1 MPSMLAPPAVLP
13 GLYFDGQQGKGH
25 AVQLHLDGIALRIV
39 GDGIDRT
46 VALRSMQWPERTRH
60 GVRIAHL
67 DGGGSVQSS
76 DSAAWDDWCRT
87 AGLHDSLV
95 VRLQQSWRAVAVS
108 GVLLVALVVALQHW
122 GVPVA
127 ARAVVALT
135 PRTVD
140 AAIGDYTLGAVD
152 AQLMQPS
159 ALPAQ
164 QAQHVHDALAKAVAG
179 MSAGSVPQWNLV
191 LRASKLGPNALAL
204 PNGTIIL
211 TDDMVDMVDGN
222 EDVLVGVL
230 AHELGHVQQRHGMR
244 MLVQVA
250 ALGAIASAVVG
261 DFSSLLA
268 SVPMLLGQA
277 SYSRQA
283 EQEADA
289 MAVDVLRH
297 AHLSP
302 AVMVTMFDKLAEW
315 RRRKELEAKA
325 KAEERQAKESRE
337 SPESA
342 AQAGESSETTQAT
355 TGTPASPDAS
365 AKEPGAP
372 SKDDAQSWL
381 GIAFASH
388 PADAQ
393 RVQFFQEAARNTIR

>member
-1 MPSMLAPPAVLP
+1 MPSMLVPPAVLP
-13 GLYFDGQQGKGH
+13 GVYFDGQHGKGD
-25 AVQLHLDGIALRIV
+25 AVQMHLDGIELRIV

-46 VALRSMQWPERTRH
+46 VALRTMQWPERTRH
-60 GVRIAHL
+60 GMRIAHL
-67 DGGGSVQSS
+67 EGGGSVQSDDS
-76 DSAAWDDWCRT
+76 DAWDAWSQA

-95 VRLQQSWRAVAVS
+95 VRLQRSWRAVALS
-108 GVLLVALVVALQHW
+108 LLALVALIVALQQW

-127 ARAVVALT
+127 ARAIVALT

-140 AAIGDYTLGAVD
+140 AAIGDYTLAAID
-152 AQLMQPS
+152 EHLMQPS

-164 QAQHVHDALAKAVAG
+164 QALQIQQALAKAVAG
-179 MSAGSVPQWNLV
+179 MPTGTVPQWQLV

-211 TDDMVDMVDGN
+211 TDDMVTMVDGN

-250 ALGAIASAVVG
+250 ALGALAGAVVG

-268 SVPMLLGQA
+268 SVPALMGQA

-289 MAVDVLRH
+289 MSVDVLRH
-297 AHLSP
+297 ARLSP
-302 AVMVTMFDKLAEW
+302 LVMVTMFDKLAEW
-315 RRRKELEAKA
+315 RLRKAQEAEEKRHAKEARHGDAKPGEAATNSAKA
-325 KAEERQAKESRE
+325 APAPAPATADRSHRKSDEED
-337 SPESA
+337 
-342 AQAGESSETTQAT
+342 GL
-355 TGTPASPDAS
+355 
-365 AKEPGAP
+365 
-372 SKDDAQSWL
+372 SWL
-381 GIAFASH
+381 GIAFSSH

-393 RVQFFQEAARNTIR
+393 RVQFFQHAASTPR

>member
-1 MPSMLAPPAVLP
+1 MHSMLATPSVLS
-13 GLYFDGQQGKGH
+13 GVYFDGQHGKGH
-25 AVQLHLDGIALRIV
+25 TVQLHLDGIQLRIV

-60 GVRIAHL
+60 GMRVAHL
-67 DGGGSVQSS
+67 EGGGSVQSD
-76 DSAAWDDWCRT
+76 DSAAWDAWSHA

-95 VRLQQSWRAVAVS
+95 VRLQQSWRAVALS
-108 GVLLVALVVALQHW
+108 LLALVTLIVALQQW

-127 ARAVVALT
+127 ARAIVALT

-140 AAIGDYTLGAVD
+140 TAIGDYTLAAID
-152 AQLMQPS
+152 EHWMQPS

-164 QAQHVHDALAKAVAG
+164 QALQIQQALAKAVAG
-179 MSAGSVPQWNLV
+179 MPPGTVPRWQLA
-191 LRASKLGPNALAL
+191 LRATKLGPNALAL

-211 TDDMVDMVDGN
+211 TDDMVTMVDGD

-230 AHELGHVQQRHGMR
+230 AHELGHVQHRHGMR

-250 ALGAIASAVVG
+250 ALGTLAGAVVG

-268 SVPMLLGQA
+268 SVPALMGQA
-277 SYSRQA
+277 SYSRHA

-289 MAVDVLRH
+289 MSVDVLRH

-302 AVMVTMFDKLAEW
+302 TVMVTMFDKLAEW
-315 RRRKELEAKA
+315 RLRKEQEAAEKHHAEVAKKA
-325 KAEERQAKESRE
+325 
-337 SPESA
+337 
-342 AQAGESSETTQAT
+342 
-355 TGTPASPDAS
+355 DA
-365 AKEPGAP
+365 
-372 SKDDAQSWL
+372 DDGPSWL
-381 GIAFASH
+381 GIAFSSH

-393 RVQFFQEAARNTIR
+393 RVQFFQEAARTPR

>member
-1 MPSMLAPPAVLP
+1 MLPSPAVLP
-13 GLYFDGQQGKGH
+13 GVYFDGQHGKGH

-46 VALRSMQWPERTRH
+46 AALRSMQWPERTRH
-60 GVRIAHL
+60 GMRIAHL
-67 DGGGSVQSS
+67 EGGGSVQSA
-76 DSAAWDDWCRT
+76 DSAAWDAWSQA
-87 AGLHDSLV
+87 AGLHDSLI

-108 GVLLVALVVALQHW
+108 MLAVVALIVALQQW

-127 ARAVVALT
+127 ARAIVALT
-135 PRTVD
+135 PRSVD
-140 AAIGDYTLGAVD
+140 AAIGDYTLAAID
-152 AQLMQPS
+152 EHLMQPS

-164 QAQHVHDALAKAVAG
+164 QAVQIQQALARAVAG
-179 MSAGSVPQWNLV
+179 MPAGSVPQWQLL

-211 TDDMVDMVDGN
+211 TDDMVKMVDGN

-250 ALGAIASAVVG
+250 ALGALAGAVVG

-268 SVPMLLGQA
+268 SVPALMGQA

-289 MAVDVLRH
+289 MSVDVLRH
-297 AHLSP
+297 ARLSP
-302 AVMVTMFDKLAEW
+302 LVMVTMFDKLAEW
-315 RRRKELEAKA
+315 RLRKAQEAEEKRRAKEAK
-325 KAEERQAKESRE
+325 QAKQADAKSGE
-337 SPESA
+337 A
-342 AQAGESSETTQAT
+342 TTDTAQAAPV
-355 TGTPASPDAS
+355 PADRSHRKSD
-365 AKEPGAP
+365 EEDGL
-372 SKDDAQSWL
+372 SWL
-381 GIAFASH
+381 GIAFSSH

-393 RVQFFQEAARNTIR
+393 RVLFFQEAARTPR

>member
-1 MPSMLAPPAVLP
+1 MQSMLSTPAVLP
-13 GLYFDGQQGKGH
+13 GVYFDGQNGKGH
-25 AVQLHLDGIALRIV
+25 PVQLHLDGIQLRIV

-60 GVRIAHL
+60 GMRIAHL
-67 DGGGSVQSS
+67 LGGGSVQSA
-76 DSAAWDDWCRT
+76 DSAAWDAWSNA

-95 VRLQQSWRAVAVS
+95 VRLQQSWRAVALS
-108 GVLLVALVVALQHW
+108 MLALVAAIVALQQW

-127 ARAVVALT
+127 ARALVALT

-140 AAIGDYTLGAVD
+140 AAIGDYTLAAID
-152 AQLMQPS
+152 EHLMQPS

-164 QAQHVHDALAKAVAG
+164 QILQIEKALANAVAS
-179 MSAGSVPQWNLV
+179 MPAGSVPQWQLV

-211 TDDMVDMVDGN
+211 TDDMVQMVDGN

-250 ALGAIASAVVG
+250 ALGALAGAVVG

-268 SVPMLLGQA
+268 SVPALLGQA

-289 MAVDVLRH
+289 MSVEVLRH
-297 AHLSP
+297 ARLSP
-302 AVMVTMFDKLAEW
+302 TVMVTMFDKLAEW
-315 RRRKELEAKA
+315 RLRKAQEA
-325 KAEERQAKESRE
+325 AEKHRDRSQPKSDEED
-337 SPESA
+337 
-342 AQAGESSETTQAT
+342 GL
-355 TGTPASPDAS
+355 
-365 AKEPGAP
+365 
-372 SKDDAQSWL
+372 SWL
-381 GIAFASH
+381 GIAFSSH

-393 RVQFFQEAARNTIR
+393 RVQFFQEAARTSR

>member
-1 MPSMLAPPAVLP
+1 MLAQPALLP
-13 GLYFDGQQGKGH
+13 GVYFDGRHGKGH
-25 AVQLHLDGIALRIV
+25 AVQLQLDGLQLRIV

-60 GVRIAHL
+60 GMRIAHL
-67 DGGGSVQSS
+67 EGGGSVQSA
-76 DSAAWDDWCRT
+76 DSTAWDAWSNA
-87 AGLHDSLV
+87 AGLHDSWV
-95 VRLQQSWRAVAVS
+95 VRLQQSWRAVALS
-108 GVLLVALVVALQHW
+108 ALALVALVVALQQW

-127 ARAVVALT
+127 ARAIVALT

-140 AAIGDYTLGAVD
+140 AAIGDYTLAAID
-152 AQLMQPS
+152 EHLMQPS

-164 QAQHVHDALAKAVAG
+164 QARQLQQALTKAVAG
-179 MSAGSVPQWNLV
+179 MPAGTVPQWQLV

-204 PNGTIIL
+204 PNGTIIV
-211 TDDMVDMVDGN
+211 TDDMVNMVDGN

-250 ALGAIASAVVG
+250 ALGALAGAVVG
-261 DFSSLLA
+261 DFSSLLDT
-268 SVPMLLGQA
+268 VPALMGQA

-297 AHLSP
+297 ARLSP
-302 AVMVTMFDKLAEW
+302 TVMVTMFDKLAEW
-315 RRRKELEAKA
+315 RLRKAQEAAEKRRAKEAKQTDA
-325 KAEERQAKESRE
+325 K
-337 SPESA
+337 P
-342 AQAGESSETTQAT
+342 GEAAT
-355 TGTPASPDAS
+355 TAAEVAPAPADPKPPKSDT
-365 AKEPGAP
+365 
-372 SKDDAQSWL
+372 DDGLSWL
-381 GIAFASH
+381 GIAFSSH

-393 RVQFFQEAARNTIR
+393 RIQFFQEAARAPY

>member
-1 MPSMLAPPAVLP
+1 MQSMLAPPAVLP
-13 GLYFDGQQGKGH
+13 GVYFDGQHGKGH
-25 AVQLHLDGIALRIV
+25 AVQLHLDGIQLRIV

-46 VALRSMQWPERTRH
+46 VTLRSMQWPERTRY
-60 GVRIAHL
+60 GMRIAHL
-67 DGGGSVQSS
+67 EGGGSVQSD
-76 DSAAWDDWCRT
+76 DSAAWDTWSNA

-95 VRLQQSWRAVAVS
+95 VRLQQSWRAVALS
-108 GVLLVALVVALQHW
+108 MLALVALIVGLQQW

-127 ARAVVALT
+127 ARAIVALT

-140 AAIGDYTLGAVD
+140 AAIGDYTLAVID
-152 AQLMQPS
+152 EHLMQPS
-159 ALPAQ
+159 ALPAE
-164 QAQHVHDALAKAVAG
+164 QASQIRQALAKAVAG
-179 MSAGSVPQWNLV
+179 MPAGTVPQWQLV
-191 LRASKLGPNALAL
+191 VRASKLGPNALAL

-211 TDDMVDMVDGN
+211 TDDMVTMVDGN

-250 ALGAIASAVVG
+250 ALGALAGAVVG

-268 SVPMLLGQA
+268 SVPALMGQA

-297 AHLSP
+297 ARLSP
-302 AVMVTMFDKLAEW
+302 TVMVTMFNKLAEW
-315 RRRKELEAKA
+315 RRRKAQEAAEKRRAKEAKA
-325 KAEERQAKESRE
+325 GEAATSTADAAPAPAEEAEHKTDGQDSL
-337 SPESA
+337 
-342 AQAGESSETTQAT
+342 
-355 TGTPASPDAS
+355 
-365 AKEPGAP
+365 
-372 SKDDAQSWL
+372 SWL
-381 GIAFASH
+381 GIAFSSH

-393 RVQFFQEAARNTIR
+393 RVQYFQEAARSP